1 MGDIMLKLHSEQ
13 TGKRLFI
20 SMLIIVFS
28 LFFISI
34 PLLVSHYQS
43 YQKSNKALIEM
54 QGLGAVADLVNR
66 ISRERGPANMAM
78 SSQPDEVEKN
88 VKALRQYREG
98 VDRQIETTFTILKQA
113 GFEDFS
119 KRFRSQIE
127 EQLLDARREVDAYIL
142 TPYEQ
147 RNVKQL
153 DHAIFNMFLAWDR
166 GYDLLKNFVMLSQR
180 SESILSEYYTL
191 VLILAELRDQAG
203 RVASTVMADVTFSTP
218 LSSENIA
225 HSLQAQRQ
233 VLYLW
238 DLVNIIQPE
247 QDKTVEFDYVYQQVK
262 SEFIDLGIPVVIQLI
277 RESEQGIPYHLKGTE
292 LTTEISKRFSTVVNF
307 QNYLLDRSMAAAKNE
322 RNIAKK
328 SLIINSFIT
337 FISLF
342 SAFFT
347 MIYAQRKVFAPL
359 IEARDMI
366 VELSYAHTNSGCGL
380 VQKEHRRVST
390 LYDALEKLQVMLKQ
404 RDAFEFELKS
414 IANTDQLTGVS
425 NRLALDDY
433 LKATKSSA
441 HHFHDIC
448 LIIVDIDNFKHV
460 NDQYGHIF
468 GDQVIVSVARCLQEN
483 VRSSDLIVRFGGDE
497 FLVILHQIDL
507 EHSMQSAEK
516 IREAVSNLNLKVPDS
531 DHEISVSVSI
541 GVAVGADSWMEL
553 LAQADRSLFKAK
565 ASGKN
570 AVER

>member
-1 MGDIMLKLHSEQ
+1 MFKLHSEQ

-78 SSQPDEVEKN
+78 SSQPDELQKN
-88 VKALRQYREG
+88 LKALKQYREG
-98 VDRQIETTFTILKQA
+98 VDRQIETTFTILDQA
-113 GFEDFS
+113 GFEDLS
-119 KRFRSQIE
+119 KNFKSQIV
-127 EQLLDARREVDAYIL
+127 EQLLNARSEVDIYIL
-142 TPYEQ
+142 TPYEK

-153 DHAIFNMFLAWDR
+153 DHAIFNMFLAWDH

-203 RVASTVMADVTFSTP
+203 RVASTVIADVTFSTP

-247 QDKTVEFDYVYQQVK
+247 QDKTPEFDYVYQKVK
-262 SEFIDLGIPVVIQLI
+262 SEFIDLGIPVVKQLI
-277 RESEQGIPYHLKGTE
+277 RESERGTPYHLKGTE
-292 LTTEISKRFSTVVNF
+292 LTTEISKRFSTVVEF
-307 QNYLLDRSMAAAKNE
+307 QNYLLDRSMVAATNE

-337 FISLF
+337 LISLF
-342 SAFFT
+342 AALFT

-366 VELSYAHTNSGCGL
+366 VELSYAHTNSGRGL

-433 LKATKSSA
+433 LKKTKSSP
-441 HHFHDIC
+441 HYFEDIC

-460 NDQYGHIF
+460 NDQHGHIF
-468 GDQVIVSVARCLQEN
+468 GDQVIVSVAQCLKAN

-497 FLVILHQIDL
+497 FLVVLHQIDL

-516 IREAVSNLNLKVPDS
+516 IREAVSNLSLKVPDS

-541 GVAVGADSWMEL
+541 GVAVGAESWMEL
-553 LAQADRSLFKAK
+553 LGQADRSLFKAK

-570 AVER
+570 AVEG